1 MAGMQKPLFAIFQPQ
16 AGMDFDDLLGRA
28 HMAERL
34 GYHSLWL
41 VDHMWSLAAPERDHH
56 ECLALMAALLARTE
70 RLRIGTLVICALY
83 RNPALLAKALCTL
96 DHIGGGRLEFGLGA
110 GWMRQEFAAY
120 GYEYPPVPV
129 RLKRLEE
136 TLAIIK
142 AMFGPDKASSV
153 TGDYHSINGAY
164 NFPKPLQRP
173 HPPITIGGSG
183 KKVMLRLVA
192 QYADRWNI
200 PAGYQDLDDL
210 IATLRSH
217 CARAGRDFGSIEI
230 SEQVMVC
237 LGRDQAEVDEKWQ
250 AARRMRP
257 LAATAI
263 AGTPAQVTDAL
274 RQRLVKGITTFTI
287 LFSDP
292 EPTMM
297 ERFAADVMPA
307 LV

>member
-1 MAGMQKPLFAIFQPQ
+1 MENNRKPAFAVFLPQ
-16 AGMDFDDLLGRA
+16 SGLSFEELVSRA
-28 HMAERL
+28 RSAERL

-41 VDHMWSLAAPERDHH
+41 VDHMWNLMTPERDHL
-56 ECLALMAALLARTE
+56 ECLALMAGLLARTE

-120 GYEYPPVPV
+120 GYEYPPIPV

-136 TLAIIK
+136 TLAIVT
-142 AMFGPDKASSV
+142 AMFSPEEAPSV
-153 TGDYHSINGAY
+153 KGAHHSISGAY
-164 NFPKPLQRP
+164 NFPKPLQKP

-210 IATLRSH
+210 IATLRRH
-217 CARAGRDFGSIEI
+217 CAQAQRDFGSIEI

-250 AARRMRP
+250 AAKRMRP

-263 AGTPAQVTDAL
+263 VGTPSQAAAAI
-274 RQRLVKGITTFTI
+274 RERLARGITTFTI
-287 LFSDP
+287 LFS
-292 EPTMM
+292 EPGSAMM
-297 ERFAADVMPA
+297 ERFATEVMPA
-307 LV
+307 LS